1 VRRTP
6 EISFLYDPL
15 GPDGRRR
22 ARIAS
27 IVAAALLLAL
37 VAVALLRLG
46 VRGQLEPA
54 RWAILLDPAAGVPQA
69 LGAAL
74 LATLQAALLAMVI
87 ALAVG
92 TLLAAGRMSQH
103 APLRVVSGLLVEG
116 FRGLPLLLLML
127 FAALALPQLGIRLSL
142 LAIVVASL
150 VAYNGA
156 VICEIVRG
164 GVLSIDRGQSEAAA
178 AMGLRRVAT
187 LRLVLLPQAVP
198 RMLPV
203 LVSQMVILL
212 KDTSLGFIIG
222 YVELLRA
229 GRSLV
234 EFYGNRYAL
243 QIYLA
248 VALLYIAMNFA
259 ISALARALAA
269 RQQRGP
275 RRAVAPAEPVAA
287 RL

>member
-1 VRRTP
+1 MTGEP
-6 EISFLYDPL
+6 SFLYDPL
-15 GPDGRRR
+15 GPRGRRR
-22 ARIAS
+22 ARTATLV
-27 IVAAALLLAL
+27 VAGILVVLVALAL
-37 VAVALLRLG
+37 IRLG
-46 VRGQLEPA
+46 GRGQLEPA

-69 LGAAL
+69 LGEAL
-74 LATLQAALLAMVI
+74 VATLQAALIGMAI
-87 ALAVG
+87 ALVVG

-103 APLRVVSGLLVEG
+103 APLRIATGVVVEG
-116 FRGLPLLLLML
+116 FRGVPLLLLML
-127 FAALALPQLGIRLSL
+127 FAALALPQLGVELSL

-150 VAYNGA
+150 VAYNSS

-164 GVLSIDRGQSEAAA
+164 GVLSIDRGQREAAA
-178 AMGLRRVAT
+178 AMGLRPAAT
-187 LRLVLLPQAVP
+187 LRLILLPQAVP
-198 RMLPV
+198 KMLPV

-222 YVELLRA
+222 YAELLRA

-234 EFYGNRYAL
+234 EFYGNRYAM

-248 VALLYIAMNFA
+248 VAVIYIALNFT

-275 RRAVAPAEPVAA
+275 RRPAAAAEPALAA
-287 RL
+287 R